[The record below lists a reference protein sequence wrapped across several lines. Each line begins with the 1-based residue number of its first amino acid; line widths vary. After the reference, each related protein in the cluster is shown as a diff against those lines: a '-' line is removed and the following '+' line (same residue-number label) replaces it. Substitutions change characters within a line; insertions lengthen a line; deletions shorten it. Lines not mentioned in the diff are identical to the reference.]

1 MTMHLMHPSFST
13 GGKSKAK
20 PKFKSAEAKRAAE
33 ALAAE
38 WKSIKAKH
46 ETKPMA
52 KKVFKQWSY
61 ELSAPP
67 GRSTSH
73 HIPSRGDSTGVASAR
88 EVMQYTGTEM
98 IGIGQLHKS
107 NAVPVFKA
115 QEAKDLASMRR

>member
-73 HIPSRGDSTGVASAR
+73 HIPSRGDSTGVAAGR
-88 EVMQYTGTEM
+88 EVTHYTGTEM
-98 IGIGQLHKS
+98 IGISQMSKS
-107 NAVPVFKA
+107 NAVPVFNTDHIVEIA
-115 QEAKDLASMRR
+115 RMRR